1 MIIYGVALLSACLL
15 AGLYVG
21 ELLGQLLGVQ
31 ANVGG
36 VGIAMLLLVLA
47 SGSQRFKPLV
57 TGASATGINFWSA
70 MYIPIV
76 VAMAAS
82 QNVVAA
88 VDGGLLALLAG
99 VGAVVVSFALVP
111 VLSRFGPQS
120 EPLPPLPSL
129 ETTPGTPNKTG
140 GGV

>member
-15 AGLYVG
+15 VGLYLG

-47 SGSQRFKPLV
+47 SGSPRMRSLT
-57 TGASATGINFWSA
+57 TGAAGEGVKFWSA

-82 QNVVAA
+82 QNVLAA
-88 VDGGLLALLAG
+88 ASGGVLAVLAG
-99 VGAVVVSFALVP
+99 VLAVLVSFALVP

-120 EPLPPLPSL
+120 PPLPPL
-129 ETTPGTPNKTG
+129 EQDHD
-140 GGV
+140 

>member
-1 MIIYGVALLSACLL
+1 LKNNNQQEIPMIIYGVALLAACLL
-15 AGLYVG
+15 AGLYLG

-47 SGSQRFKPLV
+47 GGSSRLQSLV
-57 TGASATGINFWSA
+57 TGASGEGVKFWSA

-88 VDGGLLALLAG
+88 VSGGMLAVLAG
-99 VGAVVVSFALVP
+99 VLAVLVSFALVP
-111 VLSRFGPQS
+111 VLSRIGPQS
-120 EPLPPLPSL
+120 PPLPPL
-129 ETTPGTPNKTG
+129 EEDR
-140 GGV
+140 

>member
-1 MIIYGVALLSACLL
+1 MIIYGVALLAACLVS
-15 AGLYVG
+15 GLYVG

-47 SGSQRFKPLV
+47 SGSKRMKSLV
-57 TGASATGINFWSA
+57 TGPSGEGIKFWSA

-88 VDGGLLALLAG
+88 VDGGLLALIAG
-99 VGAVVVSFALVP
+99 VLAVLVSFALVP
-111 VLSRFGPQS
+111 IISRIGPQS
-120 EPLPPLPSL
+120 EPLPPLEDPAVS
-129 ETTPGTPNKTG
+129 TVRRGA
-140 GGV
+140 